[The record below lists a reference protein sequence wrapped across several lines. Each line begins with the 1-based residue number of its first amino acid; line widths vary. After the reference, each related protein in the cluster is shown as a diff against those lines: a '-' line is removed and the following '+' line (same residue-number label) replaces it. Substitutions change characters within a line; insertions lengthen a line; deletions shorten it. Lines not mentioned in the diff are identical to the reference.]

1 MKGLTDKITLI
12 DREKAQNKL
21 DLETAQAALGSIN
34 ADLGSAGA
42 SIADSSTVQAYKSQ
56 LADLEA
62 RKASYVGK
70 YTDSHPAMKEVNDQ
84 IAKAQAGLQQEI
96 DAIVSQQ
103 APSSNSAQQG
113 LLTDKFKNEAALA
126 VAQSKAA
133 TLADLDKDNEDAM
146 KALPEKERGYIQ
158 AKRDVD
164 VAQDIYEMLSKRLE
178 EAKVAEVMVPNEV
191 QIVDAPTLPEKAIA
205 PRRVLVMVASAI
217 IGLILGCLYTLV
229 NFLRNRRIQTAKD
242 VEDMLQVPMLGVIPN
257 HRKSVTEEPKNKVL
271 RWLYKVRG

>member
-1 MKGLTDKITLI
+1 
-12 DREKAQNKL
+12 
-21 DLETAQAALGSIN
+21 
-34 ADLGSAGA
+34 
-42 SIADSSTVQAYKSQ
+42 
-56 LADLEA
+56 
-62 RKASYVGK
+62 
-70 YTDSHPAMKEVNDQ
+70 
-84 IAKAQAGLQQEI
+84 
-96 DAIVSQQ
+96 
-103 APSSNSAQQG
+103 
-113 LLTDKFKNEAALA
+113 
-126 VAQSKAA
+126 
-133 TLADLDKDNEDAM
+133 M

-229 NFLRNRRIQTAKD
+229 NSLRNRRIQTAKD

-257 HRKSVTEEPKNKVL
+257 HRKLVTEEPKNKVL